1 MMKKKEN
8 KEGSHHS
15 SCKKKLINIALMA
28 IHLSDLDGFGV
39 DPYSELPFLRN
50 LNFKF
55 LYFSENRKKKKNYMQ
70 KKKKLYAKKK
80 KNAKSFIQSFIFFGW
95 LYFPSTSFINRTIY
109 PCFFSKRSG
118 YFFFIFSKDEP
129 IIEISYWLPD
139 PWCKELT

>member
-1 MMKKKEN
+1 
-8 KEGSHHS
+8 
-15 SCKKKLINIALMA
+15 MA

-80 KNAKSFIQSFIFFGW
+80 KMQNHLSNPLFSLDDYIFHPHHLLTEQYTHASFPKDLGIFFSF
-95 LYFPSTSFINRTIY
+95 FPKMSQ
-109 PCFFSKRSG
+109 
-118 YFFFIFSKDEP
+118 
-129 IIEISYWLPD
+129 
-139 PWCKELT
+139 